1 MTQLASRRKTLIRLA
16 ALAAAPVAAAN
27 PFRHVYAQ
35 TAKPIRIGYLHIPT
49 CDGQMWLMKELGT
62 YAKEGLDPTFTRF
75 NTGIDGF
82 SALVG
87 GSVDVFTTGGVT
99 HNFPARGQ
107 GVVILPNV
115 VEYGGQVFGRADAG
129 INTLADLKGK
139 KIATT
144 LGTTGQIFLH
154 TALKSVGLDSTK
166 DVEII
171 SQTMPAAVTS
181 YVTGSLPGLSTWV
194 PFNLRARDAKSSKLL
209 AEGRQFA
216 SKGAGYVIAAY
227 SSTRKILE
235 TNPDLMRR
243 LIAAW
248 GPANDMMQSKKEE
261 AAQILQSKYYKDD
274 MDIRDMRANFDAMDL
289 FSTSQWAGKIKD
301 GSLVNMLDSV
311 TKLFVEFGAMKDP
324 LPASKYSDFSIFA
337 STYKA

>member
-1 MTQLASRRKTLIRLA
+1 MNHDVTRRNTLTRLA
-16 ALAAAPVAAAN
+16 ALGAGSLLAAS
-27 PFRHVYAQ
+27 PFRNVHAQ
-35 TAKPIRIGYLHIPT
+35 TAKPIRVGYIHIPT

-62 YAKEGLDPTFTRF
+62 YAKEGLEPTFTRF
-75 NTGIDGF
+75 NTGIEGF

-107 GVVILPNV
+107 GVVVLPNV
-115 VEYGGQVFGRADAG
+115 IEYGGQVFGRGDAG

-181 YVTGSLPGLSTWV
+181 YVTGSVGALSCWV
-194 PFNLRARDAKSSKLL
+194 PFNLRAREAKTSKLL
-209 AEGRQFA
+209 ADSRTFA
-216 SKGAGYVIAAY
+216 SKGAGFVVTAY
-227 SSTRKILE
+227 STNRKLLD
-235 TNPDLMRR
+235 TNPDLVRR
-243 LIAAW
+243 LVAAW
-248 GPANDMMQSKKEE
+248 GPANEMMVTRKDET
-261 AAQILQSKYYKDD
+261 AQVLHAKYYKDD

-289 FSTSQWAGKIKD
+289 FTNAQWAKKVKEGTLT
-301 GSLVNMLDSV
+301 GMLDSV
-311 TKLFVEFGAMKDP
+311 TNMFVEFGAMKDP
-324 LPASKYSDFSIFA
+324 LPASKYADLSIFA